1 MYPPRRWQW
10 ESHHDRGSA
19 STTNPLQRLNEVRR
33 WALASRVAR
42 VLSWRKRLGVLR
54 ILRKACFHPVAVQE
68 SQQPIGRLAE
78 PHAVVRFHAP
88 DYRSRREYESHR
100 GLDGELRTTKNTTR
114 PSNNKTL
121 GSSILP
127 RKSGEIGEKMTFPRI
142 VPSVFVI
149 Q

>member
-68 SQQPIGRLAE
+68 SQPIGRLAE

-88 DYRSRREYESHR
+88 DAQKAAVIDLLPELLGKR
-100 GLDGELRTTKNTTR
+100 GRDPCHSFVLDGRAEQLTH
-114 PSNNKTL
+114 
-121 GSSILP
+121 
-127 RKSGEIGEKMTFPRI
+127 
-142 VPSVFVI
+142 
-149 Q
+149 